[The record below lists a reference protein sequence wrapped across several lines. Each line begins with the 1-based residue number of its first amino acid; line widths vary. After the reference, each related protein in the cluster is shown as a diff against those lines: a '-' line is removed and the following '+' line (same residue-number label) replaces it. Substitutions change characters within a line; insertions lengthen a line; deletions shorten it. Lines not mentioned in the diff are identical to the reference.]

1 MSTDPAG
8 RKDRAQDARERRPP
22 SKDGLLIVGVVG
34 RAGSGKTT
42 VARIL
47 KAQGAQ
53 LIEADVIGHQVTDTD
68 PQVRAALEAE
78 YGPNVYRPGGSLDRA
93 RVGARVF
100 SDPEALARLNALV
113 HPRIVSAILAR
124 IEALRADRYR
134 GPVVV
139 DAALMLDWGLER
151 ECDVVLAVVAPEA
164 QQVARLMRS
173 RDWSE
178 SDARARLAAQR
189 SNAEFRAAAD
199 EVIEND
205 ADASALLAVTR
216 ATYKRIVSKSR
227 A

>member
-1 MSTDPAG
+1 MSTEPAG
-8 RKDRAQDARERRPP
+8 RKDRAQDTRARRAP
-22 SKDGLLIVGVVG
+22 SNDGLLIVGLVG

-42 VARIL
+42 VARIF
-47 KAQGAQ
+47 KAEGAQ

-68 PQVRAALEAE
+68 PQVRAALQAE
-78 YGPNVYRPGGSLDRA
+78 YGPDVYRPGGSLDRA
-93 RVGARVF
+93 RVAERVF
-100 SDPEALARLNALV
+100 SDRAALARLNALV

-151 ECDVVLAVVAPEA
+151 ECDVVLAVVAAET
-164 QQVARLMRS
+164 QQVMRLMRS

-178 SDARARLAAQR
+178 ADARARLATQR
-189 SNAEFRAAAD
+189 TNQEFRAAAD

-205 ADASALLAVTR
+205 GDAAMLLAVTR
-216 ATYKRIVSKSR
+216 ATFKRIVPKRR